1 MNANLQG
8 QLPTIDV
15 RNRQELQ
22 WWAKELNVSEDQLR
36 GAISRVGSSAD
47 AVREVLKTSRVET
60 DEAPVQAPRGEAATS
75 AGPSAGPSPGRD
87 AASRAAPWLVA
98 VAVVAGVAILA
109 RRWARPS
116 GFAAAASAADQVRK
130 RARSLFDR

>member
-47 AVREVLKTSRVET
+47 AVRDVLKTSRVET

-75 AGPSAGPSPGRD
+75 AGPSPGRD

-98 VAVVAGVAILA
+98 AAVIAGVAILA

-116 GFAAAASAADQVRK
+116 GFAAAAAAPGRLRK

>member
-47 AVREVLKTSRVET
+47 AVREVLKTSRVDT
-60 DEAPVQAPRGEAATS
+60 AEAPVQAPRGEAATS
-75 AGPSAGPSPGRD
+75 AGTSRSRD

-98 VAVVAGVAILA
+98 AAAIAGVALVA

-116 GFAAAASAADQVRK
+116 GIAAAAAAAGQLRK
-130 RARSLFDR
+130 RGRSLFDR